1 VKRLIIFLKAPRA
14 GSVKTRLGQDI
25 GMEQARAAYCEL
37 VDRLLENL
45 SNLSEVEL
53 RVSPDD
59 AEKEIAQWLKPNWRV
74 TKQSEGD
81 LTQRLNRAFEE
92 AFQSG
97 AKHVV
102 IIGSD
107 CPDVTE
113 QDIHCAWESLAS
125 SENHFDVVLG
135 PATDGGY
142 WLVGLNKP
150 NPVLFEEI
158 PWSSEKV
165 LEKTLALASSAGLK
179 VKLLRTLSDVDTKA
193 DWERFQRAK
202 GVLASQR

>member
-1 VKRLIIFLKAPRA
+1 VKRLIVFLKAPRA
-14 GSVKTRLGQDI
+14 GSVKTRLGQEI
-25 GMEQARAAYCEL
+25 GMEPARAAYCEL
-37 VDRLLENL
+37 VDGLLENL
-45 SNLSEVEL
+45 SNLSELEL

-59 AEKEIAQWLKPNWRV
+59 AETEIAHWLKPSWRV
-74 TKQSEGD
+74 TKQGEGD

-97 AKHVV
+97 AKHVLV
-102 IIGSD
+102 IGSD

-113 QDIHCAWESLAS
+113 QHIHCAWEALAS
-125 SENHFDVVLG
+125 SQNHFDVVLG

-150 NPVLFEEI
+150 TPGLFQEI

-165 LEKTLALASSAGLK
+165 LEKTLALASSASLK
-179 VKLLRTLSDVDTKA
+179 VKLLRTLSDIDTKA

-202 GVLASQR
+202 GVSASQR